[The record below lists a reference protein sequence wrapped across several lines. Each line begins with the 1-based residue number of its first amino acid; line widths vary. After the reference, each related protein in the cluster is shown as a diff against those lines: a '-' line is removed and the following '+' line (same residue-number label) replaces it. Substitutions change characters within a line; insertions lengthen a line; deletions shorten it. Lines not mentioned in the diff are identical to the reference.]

1 MALEE
6 HPSVCTLDCPDT
18 CSLTVTVDDGRVVKV
33 RGSEALPLTAGAICN
48 KVAHH
53 TVSFVHGPQR
63 LLHPMRRVG
72 AKGSGQFER
81 ISWDAALD
89 LIHER
94 VSAVIAAH
102 GREAVM
108 PLNYAGPHGLLA
120 MESMS
125 ARFFHKL
132 GASQLYRRSMCGAVR
147 TEAWTATYGTVPGIG
162 PEAASHAKLN
172 VVWGNNATVAN
183 LHLVR
188 NIRQAMR
195 KGGRL
200 VVVDPLRTKIAEQ
213 ADLHIALRPGTDVV
227 LGFALAAELERVGAH
242 DQGFIDTNVQGYDE
256 FMARARAWSVERAA
270 EVCGIAAGD
279 IRTLAAWMAAADPLV
294 VSLGNGLE
302 RGRNGGSGIRAAIAL
317 PALMGK
323 LDAQNGLV
331 LGAGN
336 AFPKTPAKLLRPD
349 LLPGPT
355 RTLDI
360 MDVGRHLTEEDVAPP
375 LRALFIYNHNP
386 IVVHADQNRLKRG
399 LMREDVFLVGIE
411 IANTESMALCDV
423 VLPAATHFEQDDIYG
438 AYGHHWLQR
447 AEAVIPPVGEALP
460 NTEIFRRL
468 AARFGFDEPC
478 FKATDKDLIDE
489 AIDGTHPVLKGHRPS
504 EVSTRVPLRMTAPDG
519 RPLAL
524 FDTHQPGTPSG
535 KVELVSDVMASRW
548 GPDARVPRFRPRD
561 ERFPLMLI
569 SPASDARVSSTL
581 LGSGGTATETPPLL
595 MNPVDAA
602 ARGLEGAKRVR
613 VWNDL
618 GEVLLPVSITDA
630 VPPGVV
636 ASEKGAW
643 IATSPNGQTI
653 SALVSTERR
662 ADLAR
667 GACYN
672 DVGVEV
678 GSA

>member
-6 HPSVCTLDCPDT
+6 RASVCTLDCPDT
-18 CSLTVTVDDGRVVKV
+18 CSLTVTVEGDRITKV

-53 TVSFVHGPQR
+53 TVGFVHGPQR
-63 LLHPMRRVG
+63 LTHPMRRVG
-72 AKGSGQFER
+72 PKASGHFEQ
-81 ISWDAALD
+81 ISWEAALN

-94 VSAVIAAH
+94 VSDVIAKH

-108 PLNYAGPHGLLA
+108 PLNYAGPHGMLA

-125 ARFFHKL
+125 LRFFHKL
-132 GASQLYRRSMCGAVR
+132 GASLLYRRSMCGAVR
-147 TEAWTATYGTVPGIG
+147 TEAWTGTYGTVPGIG
-162 PEAASHAKLN
+162 PEAASEAKLN

-213 ADLHIALRPGTDVV
+213 ADLHVALRPGTDVV
-227 LGFALAAELERVGAH
+227 LGFALAAELERIGAH
-242 DQGFIDTNVQGYDE
+242 DAAFISANVHGYAE
-256 FMARARAWSVERAA
+256 FMAQARAWTIDQAA
-270 EVCGIAAGD
+270 EVCGIEGD
-279 IRTLAAWMAAADPLV
+279 AIRTLAQCMAEADPLV

-317 PALMGK
+317 PALLGK
-323 LDAQNGLV
+323 LDARNGLV

-360 MDVGRHLTEEDVAPP
+360 MDVGRHLAEDDVEPP

-386 IVVHADQNRLKRG
+386 VVVHADQNRMRRG
-399 LMREDVFLVGIE
+399 LMRDDVFLVGIE
-411 IANTESMALCDV
+411 VVNTETMALCDV

-468 AARFGFDEPC
+468 AARFGFDDDC
-478 FKATDKDLIDE
+478 FKASDKMLMDE
-489 AIDGTHPVLKGHRPS
+489 AIDANHPALKGRRPS
-504 EVSTRVPLRMTAPDG
+504 EISTREALRMTTADG
-519 RPLAL
+519 RALAL
-524 FDTHQPGTPSG
+524 YATHKPATPTS
-535 KVELVSDVMASRW
+535 KVELVSDVLAERW

-561 ERFPLMLI
+561 TRFPLMLI

-581 LGSGGTATETPPLL
+581 LGSGGTAAEVPPLL
-595 MNPVDAA
+595 MNPADAA
-602 ARGLEGAKRVR
+602 ARKLGGVARVR

-618 GEVLLPVSITDA
+618 GEVVLPLLVTDA

-643 IATSPNGQTI
+643 IATSSNGQTI
-653 SALVSTERR
+653 SALVSTTLR
-662 ADLAR
+662 ADLAK

-678 GSA
+678 AAA